1 LLGIYIE
8 KLITSSQWLVSKG
21 KHEHAREVLIVIQ
34 GNCNPDAPIVTETI
48 AEIESTLAREKAIYP
63 KNPWVE
69 IIASPGNRHRLA
81 ILVLFGT
88 ILELMG
94 NFVVS

>member
-1 LLGIYIE
+1 ML
-8 KLITSSQWLVSKG
+8 TTPQWLVTQG
-21 KHEHAREVLIVIQ
+21 RHEHAREVLTVVQ
-34 GNCNPDAPIVTETI
+34 GNSDPNATIVEETI
-48 AEIESTLAREKAIYP
+48 TEIESTLAREKELYP

-69 IIASPGNRHRLA
+69 IISTRGNRHRLA